1 MFTHKDIEMRTIF
14 VVNCIEHDRSLR
26 VNSGE
31 LMLEE
36 IEGDKKRTLTK
47 FPFQKLLALFII
59 GHITVTTPL
68 IDKCKKYGV
77 ALVVMKPNLRPV
89 FFWANS
95 AEANYLLRKRQFE
108 YSTEDLSIAKCIVY
122 NKVLNQ
128 KAALAKTRKKDSYT
142 EDAIKQCDA
151 ALVTLPDVDEYNQL
165 MGLEGTVA
173 KTYFSAYYQNQNW
186 RGRHPRMKSD
196 VLNVTLDI
204 GYSILF
210 NFMESFIR
218 MFGFDLYVGVY
229 HRLWFKRKSL
239 VCDLMEP
246 FRCII
251 DHAALLAFNRK
262 QFSEKNF
269 TLIKQEYHLK
279 YEKCAD
285 YYRVFYDEL
294 IARKMDIFKFVQQYY
309 RCFMG
314 CKSVKEYPI
323 FEFSMIIVSY
333 DISDDKMRTNF
344 SKMLKSNGAIR
355 LQFSVYEVRNTKR
368 IVDNL
373 VAKIEAYAKHF
384 TADDSVILFDVDSDK
399 LTKYGNAI
407 HRDQAIVYF

>member
-1 MFTHKDIEMRTIF
+1 MRTIF

-36 IEGDKKRTLTK
+36 LEGDKKKTLTK

-95 AEANYLLRKRQFE
+95 AEANYLLRKKQFE

-128 KAALAKTRKKDSYT
+128 KAALSKTRKKDSYT
-142 EDAIKQCDA
+142 VDAIKQCDA
-151 ALVTLPDVDEYNQL
+151 ALDTLPDIDEYNQL

-186 RGRHPRMKSD
+186 KGRHPRMKSD

-239 VCDLMEP
+239 VCDLIEP

-251 DHAALLAFNRK
+251 DHATLLAFNRK
-262 QFSEKNF
+262 QFSEKDF
-269 TLIKQEYHLK
+269 KLIKQEYHLK
-279 YEKCAD
+279 YENCAD
-285 YYRVFYDEL
+285 YYKVFYDEL
-294 IARKMDIFKFVQQYY
+294 IAKKMDIFKFVQQYY

-323 FEFSMIIVSY
+323 FEF
-333 DISDDKMRTNF
+333 
-344 SKMLKSNGAIR
+344 
-355 LQFSVYEVRNTKR
+355 
-368 IVDNL
+368 
-373 VAKIEAYAKHF
+373 
-384 TADDSVILFDVDSDK
+384 
-399 LTKYGNAI
+399 
-407 HRDQAIVYF
+407 

>member
-36 IEGDKKRTLTK
+36 LEGDKKKTLTK

-95 AEANYLLRKRQFE
+95 AEANYLLRKKQFE

-128 KAALAKTRKKDSYT
+128 KAALSKTRKKDSYT
-142 EDAIKQCDA
+142 VDAIKQCDA
-151 ALVTLPDVDEYNQL
+151 ALDTLPDIDEYNQL

-173 KTYFSAYYQNQNW
+173 KTYFSAYFQNQNW

-239 VCDLMEP
+239 VCAWMEP

-251 DHAALLAFNRK
+251 DHATLLAFNRK
-262 QFSEKNF
+262 QFSEKDF
-269 TLIKQEYHLK
+269 KLIKQEYHLK
-279 YEKCAD
+279 
-285 YYRVFYDEL
+285 
-294 IARKMDIFKFVQQYY
+294 
-309 RCFMG
+309 
-314 CKSVKEYPI
+314 
-323 FEFSMIIVSY
+323 
-333 DISDDKMRTNF
+333 
-344 SKMLKSNGAIR
+344 
-355 LQFSVYEVRNTKR
+355 
-368 IVDNL
+368 
-373 VAKIEAYAKHF
+373 
-384 TADDSVILFDVDSDK
+384 
-399 LTKYGNAI
+399 
-407 HRDQAIVYF
+407 

>member
-36 IEGDKKRTLTK
+36 LEGDKKKTLTK

-95 AEANYLLRKRQFE
+95 AEANYLLRKKQFE

-128 KAALAKTRKKDSYT
+128 KAALSKTRKKDSYT
-142 EDAIKQCDA
+142 VDAIKQCDA
-151 ALVTLPDVDEYNQL
+151 ALDTLPDIDEYNQL

-186 RGRHPRMKSD
+186 KGRHPRMKSD

-251 DHAALLAFNRK
+251 DHATLLAFNRK
-262 QFSEKNF
+262 QFSEKDF
-269 TLIKQEYHLK
+269 KLIKQEYHLK
-279 YEKCAD
+279 YENCAD
-285 YYRVFYDEL
+285 YYKVFYDEL
-294 IARKMDIFKFVQQYY
+294 IAKKMDIFKFVQQYY

-323 FEFSMIIVSY
+323 FEF
-333 DISDDKMRTNF
+333 
-344 SKMLKSNGAIR
+344 
-355 LQFSVYEVRNTKR
+355 
-368 IVDNL
+368 
-373 VAKIEAYAKHF
+373 
-384 TADDSVILFDVDSDK
+384 
-399 LTKYGNAI
+399 
-407 HRDQAIVYF
+407 